1 MQANGKINLGDFIQI
16 NLIIM
21 KIVFLDASTIGNV
34 PNMDE
39 IRSLGDYIEYPFT
52 LQQERIQ
59 RIGDAQVVIVNKV
72 IIDREVMS
80 ACPNLR
86 LVCVAATGT
95 NNIDLVFASERNIAV
110 KNVAGYSTN
119 SVAQVTFS
127 LVLELL
133 TRTHYNNAY
142 IQNGGYSS
150 SNIFTHF
157 GRPFWELA
165 GKQYGIIG
173 LGNIGKRVAAIAKA
187 FGANVCYY
195 DILINSQEKQY
206 TFLNLNELLQTS
218 DVISI
223 HAPLNDFT
231 HNLLGMPQ
239 LKTMKPSAILVNV
252 ARGGIVDEAALA
264 EAIDSD
270 IIAGAGFDVFT
281 QEPLLPD
288 HPFLTVR
295 NKEKL
300 LLLPHIAWASFEA
313 RTLLISRIAENIKKF
328 S

>member
-1 MQANGKINLGDFIQI
+1 
-16 NLIIM
+16 M
-21 KIVFLDASTIGNV
+21 KIAFLDASTIGNV

-39 IRSLGDYIEYPFT
+39 IRSLGDYAEYPFT
-52 LQQERIQ
+52 LQEERIQ
-59 RIGDAQVVIVNKV
+59 RISDADVVIVNKTK
-72 IIDREVMS
+72 IDREVMT

-86 LVCVAATGT
+86 LICVAATGT
-95 NNIDLVFASERNIAV
+95 NNIDLVCAAEKNITV

-119 SVAQVTFS
+119 SVAQITFS

-133 TRTHYNNAY
+133 TRTKYNNAY
-142 IQNGGYSS
+142 IQNGEDSS

-157 GRPFWELA
+157 GRPFWELS

-195 DILINSQEKQY
+195 DISINEQEKQY
-206 TFLNLNELLQTS
+206 TYLCLNELLQTS

-223 HAPLNDFT
+223 HAPLTDFT
-231 HNLLGMPQ
+231 HNLLAMPQ
-239 LKTMKPSAILVNV
+239 LRMMKPSAILVNV
-252 ARGGIVDEAALA
+252 ARGGIVDEADLA
-264 EAIDSD
+264 EAIDSN

-281 QEPLLPD
+281 QEPLLPG
-288 HPFLTVR
+288 HPFLTIK

-300 LLLPHIAWASFEA
+300 LLLPHIAWASLES
-313 RTLLISRIAENIKKF
+313 RTLLISKITENIRKF
-328 S
+328 YE